1 MNFGIIVQARM
12 RSSRFPGKVLKKIQ
26 NKTLLELQINR
37 LKHSQKVDM
46 IIVATSVEYVDNKI
60 FAECERL
67 GIPCFRGSEN
77 NVLERFYQAAK
88 YYDIDV
94 IIRTNADCPFIDAI
108 QIDKLID
115 IWNEKYPNIDYVSN
129 ILEES
134 FPLGMHIEI
143 FSKEAIKIALEQSID
158 KDEHE
163 HVTAYIYRNNTI
175 FRILNVLNDEDLS
188 NYRWTID
195 YPEDFLLVKEVY
207 KNFGVANSKFTMT
220 DLVYFFKA
228 NPELQKINS
237 QYKKKQ
243 SIL

>member
-37 LKHSQKVDM
+37 LKHSQKADM
-46 IIVATSVEYVDNKI
+46 IIVATSVEHADNEVS
-60 FAECERL
+60 AECERL

-77 NVLERFYQAAK
+77 NVLERFYQAANC
-88 YYDIDV
+88 YGIDV

-108 QIDKLID
+108 QIDKLIN
-115 IWNEKYPNIDYVSN
+115 IWNAKYPNIDYVSN

-143 FSKEAIKIALEQSID
+143 FSKEAIKIALDQSIAE
-158 KDEHE
+158 DEHE
-163 HVTAYIYRNNTI
+163 HVTAYIYRNTTI

-188 NYRWTID
+188 AYRWTID

-220 DLVYFFKA
+220 DLVCFFKA